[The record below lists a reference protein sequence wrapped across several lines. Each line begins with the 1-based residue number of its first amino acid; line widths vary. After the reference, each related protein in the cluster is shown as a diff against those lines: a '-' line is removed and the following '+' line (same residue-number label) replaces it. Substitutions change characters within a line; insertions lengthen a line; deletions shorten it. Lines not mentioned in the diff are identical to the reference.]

1 MCIKKAIT
9 EKKIPSFILDR
20 SKVFTILLRTDL
32 NNRRCKVLDAGQ
44 VFNLL
49 RCYTCYFSLSTIS
62 TSLFYPR
69 KIEKGEKKYI
79 QQTAVYFKSSLKFL
93 LCFLP
98 VYGFFDCYNFYAL
111 LIVVP
116 LWFCRPL
123 YLIRGVFFVLSLTLV
138 RSEFVS
144 LLMD

>member
-1 MCIKKAIT
+1 MASSIY
-9 EKKIPSFILDR
+9 SFTRNSSFRNSGI
-20 SKVFTILLRTDL
+20 
-32 NNRRCKVLDAGQ
+32 
-44 VFNLL
+44 
-49 RCYTCYFSLSTIS
+49 
-62 TSLFYPR
+62 
-69 KIEKGEKKYI
+69 EKKYI